1 MLDYNDEREKRIEIF
16 FDTLWICI
24 RTSLKND
31 IAKSIENQRLI
42 RENTVIETAE
52 KRYERP
58 SEIVVSTRRTLEAAE
73 KYAGKK
79 VCILN
84 FASATNPG
92 GGVKKGSNAQ
102 EECICRCT
110 TLYPC
115 LNDDKML
122 NSFYNAHRTQ
132 LKKGKMTALYND
144 DCIYTPNVCVIKSD
158 TKFPVELTAEKR
170 FFVDVITCAAPNLRS
185 KPSNAMNPNSG
196 KVAVKIKNDELKALH
211 TRRANRILDIART
224 NNAEVVIMGAFGCG
238 AFQNPPEI
246 VAAGIKEA
254 VENHRYDFE
263 TIEFA
268 IYCKPNGKDS
278 YNFQSFRKVF
288 ENKNN

>member
-1 MLDYNDEREKRIEIF
+1 MVYYNDEREKRIEIF
-16 FDTLWICI
+16 FDTLRLCTQ
-24 RTSLKND
+24 TSLKNNV
-31 IAKSIENQRLI
+31 AKSIENQRLI
-42 RENTVIETAE
+42 RENTVIETTE
-52 KRYERP
+52 NRYERP

-79 VCILN
+79 VCVLN

-115 LNDDKML
+115 LNDDNML
-122 NSFYNAHRTQ
+122 RSFYNAHRTL
-132 LKKGKMTALYND
+132 LKNRKMTALYND

-158 TKFPVELTAEKR
+158 TRFPFELPAEKR

-185 KPSNAMNPNSG
+185 NPSNAMNPNAG
-196 KVAVKIKNDELKALH
+196 IAAVKIKNDELKALH
-211 TRRANRILDIART
+211 TRRANRILDVARV

-246 VAAGIKEA
+246 AAAGIKEA

-268 IYCKPNGKDS
+268 IYCNPNDKKS
-278 YNFQSFRKVF
+278 NNFQSFKKVF
-288 ENKNN
+288 KASFV